1 MDVFAVALLVFAVVF
16 LVGALCLGLATLLQI
31 RSGRRERLQM
41 KKHLRTWYV
50 NP

>member
-1 MDVFAVALLVFAVVF
+1 MEVFAVVF
-16 LVGALCLGLATLLQI
+16 LGGVLCIGIATLRQI